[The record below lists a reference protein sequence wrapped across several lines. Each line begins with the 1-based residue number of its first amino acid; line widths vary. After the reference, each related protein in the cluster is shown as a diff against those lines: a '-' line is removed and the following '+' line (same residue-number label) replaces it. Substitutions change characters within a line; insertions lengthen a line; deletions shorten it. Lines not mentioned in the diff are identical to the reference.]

1 MSHPTTHTPEPWVIP
16 ADVPEDRTSLFN
28 ENFRHV
34 TDGTGRLMLFAG
46 DQKVE
51 HLNTDFF
58 GPGISLEDA
67 SPEHLFQIASS
78 ARIGVFATQLGLIAR
93 YGKAYPEIPYL
104 VKLNAKTNLVP
115 FEQKDPLSRAWHSV
129 SDVVQF
135 KHTSGLRIAGV
146 GYTIYPG
153 SEYEAEMLTEAA
165 RIIHEAHRQGL
176 IAVIWGYPK
185 GKAVSDEH
193 DVALIAGAAG
203 LACCLGADFVKLKA
217 PYSNDHPDPAMLAQE
232 VVAAAGNTGV
242 LLEGGK
248 KEAPREFLA
257 QLHAQ
262 IHEGA
267 CRGSGTG
274 RNIHQRALS
283 EAIAMANAIHAV
295 TVENKSVKEAA
306 ALLGGS

>member
-1 MSHPTTHTPEPWVIP
+1 MNHPHTRPPEAWVIP
-16 ADVPEDRTSLFN
+16 ADVPEDRTTLFN
-28 ENFRHV
+28 ENFRQV
-34 TDGTGRLMLFAG
+34 TGGTGRLMLFAG

-58 GPGISLEDA
+58 GPGISREDA

-93 YGKAYPEIPYL
+93 YGKAYPEVPYL

-129 SDVVQF
+129 ADVIAF
-135 KHTSGLRIAGV
+135 KHTSGLRITAV

-153 SEYEAEMLTEAA
+153 SEYESEMLREAA
-165 RIIHEAHRQGL
+165 GIIHEAHRQGL

-185 GKAVSDEH
+185 GKAVRDEH
-193 DVALIAGAAG
+193 DVAMVSGAAG
-203 LACCLGADFVKLKA
+203 LAACLGADFVKLKA
-217 PYSNDHPDPAMLAQE
+217 PYSDDHLDPALLAQE
-232 VVAAAGNTGV
+232 VAAAAGNTGV

-274 RNIHQRALS
+274 RNIHQRPLS
-283 EAIAMANAIHAV
+283 EAIAMANAIHGI
-295 TVENKSVKEAA
+295 TVENKSVKEAL
-306 ALLGGS
+306 ALLEA